1 MSERLLFHSF
11 IWRWFHSVHWELLLG
26 NPKARGNSSDTLTW
40 GLMSIILSQIIIV
53 AQNIFYFSKSSYTI
67 FYFSK
72 SSYSRKCLQRVL
84 SFSPPSF
91 LKGVM
96 VPSAPPDTMLTIAVN
111 QLHKIWTWINY
122 FRFGLPISKL
132 YNILY
137 LIVPSK
143 FIMLILEFYSNSI
156 PKYPWCIIWTSYYY
170 CFFFFQFT
178 HTLLSLLRTSVSR
191 FFQTVKWQ
199 MYIIHIKLILSD
211 YILC

>member
-1 MSERLLFHSF
+1 MLPKISF
-11 IWRWFHSVHWELLLG
+11 ISLNHLIPSFISLNHLIAASVYKG
-26 NPKARGNSSDTLTW
+26 
-40 GLMSIILSQIIIV
+40 
-53 AQNIFYFSKSSYTI
+53 
-67 FYFSK
+67 
-72 SSYSRKCLQRVL
+72 L

-170 CFFFFQFT
+170 CFFFSNSRTLCYPFLEHQFPGF
-178 HTLLSLLRTSVSR
+178 S
-191 FFQTVKWQ
+191 
-199 MYIIHIKLILSD
+199 KL
-211 YILC
+211 